1 MRKNNKKR
9 SSSLL
14 TKTGVILVTILFIV
28 AMALIFVTTALMIS
42 IAGRQRIYTNTIDSQ
57 ARLTAVSLAQT
68 VWQAIV
74 SQQINDTDL
83 ETLARGNGGNGT
95 VVVFKTNE
103 LPGMGLGD
111 SESTAYFYVAQEANG
126 TDPLKIAIEC
136 KCEIDGVAQYYTLM
150 LQKNQGEG
158 TPPAEFDIGVN
169 LGDGGLFNSCVLG
182 FDVDY
187 FNKSNANYDNQV
199 SWRPSGGAADD
210 NIVFLHNPTWNGNDN
225 MGFYATLLT
234 DGTLGFRDGVFARD
248 TFLLG
253 ENAGINLSAMNQGI
267 AATQRTNGST
277 GDLQYGNIFFYGTT
291 APFQNGEPWTEEI
304 YWPTRETIVHDA
316 GPYSGSLNAQY
327 TFRGIN
333 NLVFD
338 IRHVPAH
345 TEADGTAVPEQWIGF
360 SDFNVDIT
368 SQSMDHFATVSG
380 GIVYETGV
388 TGFTNSTGRA
398 ASVQANGWDSDAAAM
413 YTNYITNYTDKM
425 DTIDKVI
432 DHYGSYEAGATNLDL
447 TSVATVSAGNYL
459 INTSMNIDNK
469 TITFDMSGDSILVF
483 VDGATITLS
492 NNAYFEITGSNPDA
506 KVLFFLKNGAKI
518 VINDNSGIVDLRCF
532 TDDYTNYDYADINQ
546 AKDNTP
552 RCIIYSLYTANGA
565 HDNYPVYFGQNQHR
579 ILTAFLAFYP
589 QSEPN
594 GTGGCHFGM
603 NNITCNDIYYGRIS
617 AGGIDKT
624 NGNFL
629 YIPYCPGIT
638 GETNYR
644 DTAYRDS
651 TNFSVIGAE
660 SGYFTA

>member
-42 IAGRQRIYTNTIDSQ
+42 IAGRQRIYTNTLDSQ

-169 LGDGGLFNSCVLG
+169 LGDGGSFNSCVIG

-187 FNKSNANYDNQV
+187 YNKTDANYNNQV
-199 SWRPSGGAADD
+199 SWRPTGGAADD
-210 NIVFLHNPTWNGNDN
+210 NIIFLHNPTFNENDN
-225 MGFYATLLT
+225 FGFYATTLT
-234 DGTLGFRDGVFARD
+234 DGVLGFRDATFARD
-248 TFLLG
+248 FYLLG
-253 ENAGINLSAMNQGI
+253 ENAGIDLAAMNQGV
-267 AATQRTNGST
+267 AATRRTNGST
-277 GDLQYGNIFFYGTT
+277 GDRQYGNIYFYGTQT
-291 APFQNGEPWTEEI
+291 PFVSGA
-304 YWPTRETIVHDA
+304 HA
-316 GPYSGSLNAQY
+316 GPFSGSLNGQY

-338 IRHVPAH
+338 IRRVPAH
-345 TEADGTAVPEQWIGF
+345 TEDGTAVPEQWIGF
-360 SDFNVDIT
+360 DNFNVDIT
-368 SQSMDHFATVSG
+368 SQSMDHFSTVTG

-388 TGFTNSTGRA
+388 TGFTNSTGHTA
-398 ASVQANGWDSDAAAM
+398 EVQATGWDSDAAAM
-413 YTNYITNYTDKM
+413 YTNYITNYVDKM

-432 DHYGSYEAGATNLDL
+432 NHYGSYEAGAANLDL

-459 INTSMNIDNK
+459 INSSMSIDNK
-469 TITFDMSGDSILVF
+469 TITFDMSGDNILVF

-492 NNAYFEITGSNPDA
+492 NKAYFKITGSNPDA

-532 TDDYTNYDYADINQ
+532 DGDYTNFDYADLNQ
-546 AKDNTP
+546 GKDHTP

-589 QSEPN
+589 QSDPN
-594 GTGGCHFGM
+594 GTGGCHLGM
-603 NNITCNDIYYGRIS
+603 NNPGHDKILYYGRIS
-617 AGGIDKT
+617 AGGIDVP
-624 NGNFL
+624 NGGFL

-638 GETNYR
+638 GEANYR
-644 DTAYRDS
+644 DTAYRDA
-651 TNFSVIGAE
+651 TIFSVIDRK
-660 SGYFTA
+660 SVV